1 MMGGI
6 GGWLIRGWV
15 DTRSPEAAVIGQAFE
30 FPPGLVT
37 VVLDEG
43 HFDPGLNRF
52 RVGNLPD
59 GSVVVDL
66 TGLELSTALGRW
78 YQHFPPSP

>member
-1 MMGGI
+1 M
-6 GGWLIRGWV
+6 
-15 DTRSPEAAVIGQAFE
+15 
-30 FPPGLVT
+30 T

-52 RVGNLPD
+52 RVGYRPD

-66 TGLELSTALGRW
+66 TGFELSTALGRW